1 MSSGMLRL
9 IPAGALAVLL
19 SSCGGGAPAATVT
32 TPPRDDWRFD
42 ARISIEEGPLEDG
55 EFSLIVPYVLGDM
68 YGGPDSEV
76 YLTPD
81 VNANGAFEI
90 DLNLVHDAML
100 RELAAREARP
110 LLDKRMRI
118 EPATA
123 RFATLSP
130 AIVDRRFKS
139 LGVTNWVNRD
149 SDRVLRLMYFD
160 GPARLTGNDLDIRV
174 TEAGYVWVEMP
185 SSPAIA
191 RIVPPP
197 RDLVLVF
204 YRR

>member
-1 MSSGMLRL
+1 MSDRALRHTV
-9 IPAGALAVLL
+9 AGCCAALLA
-19 SSCGGGAPAATVT
+19 SCGGGEPTATVT
-32 TPPRDDWRFD
+32 TPPRDDWRFE
-42 ARISIEEGPLEDG
+42 ARVSIEEGPLEAG

-68 YGGPDSEV
+68 YGGPDSEA
-76 YLTPD
+76 YLTPA
-81 VNANGAFEI
+81 VSANGAFTV

-100 RELAAREARP
+100 RELDAREPQP
-110 LLDKRMRI
+110 LRDNRMHI
-118 EPATA
+118 EPATV

-130 AIVDRRFKS
+130 EIVDRRFKS
-139 LGVTNWVNRD
+139 LGNTNWVNRD
-149 SDRVLRLMYFD
+149 SDRVQRLIYFD

-185 SSPAIA
+185 SSPAVA

-197 RDLVLVF
+197 RDLVLAF